1 MLLIILA
8 SSSPR
13 RQELLSQA
21 GVDFIVDKSTIEE
34 NPDYSKNPEEIV
46 MSLAAEKALDVAKRH
61 QNDFV
66 LGADTIVYHQNRVLG
81 KPKDMDD
88 ARRMIKELSGQK
100 HYVYTGVA
108 YVHNGNVW
116 TEYQKSEVV
125 FKNLSDLEIEEYINS
140 DEPYDKAGAYAI
152 QGLAKDFVKS
162 INGDYFTIVGL
173 PIKMVLLKL
182 KKEGLI
188 WRKNFAIQEI
198 YIL

>member
-188 WRKNFAIQEI
+188 
-198 YIL
+198 